1 MKIVHFQRRP
11 SGVRF
16 SIEGYFERVR
26 ESLAPTIPVEL
37 RLMPCVSQGLW
48 RRVHN
53 LLDAALH
60 QGDINHVT
68 GDVNYVAILLRR
80 KRTVLTVLDCEI
92 LHRLTGLRRQIVKLF
107 WYSLPASRVSYITVI
122 SEETKRQL
130 LKEIRFSA
138 KRIRVIPVSVS
149 YLFQPHPKAFQKQC
163 PRILQVGTKANK
175 NLLRLAEAL
184 RGISCEVDVVGP
196 MTAEQVAAFQSNEIS
211 HRVHTGLSQ
220 EEIVELYR
228 LSDIVSFVST
238 HEGFGMPIVEAQW
251 TERVCVTSNCSS
263 MPEVAGDG
271 ACLVDP
277 FEIASIRSGFL
288 KVISDSAYRERLIE
302 NGRTN
307 RLRFDS
313 QRIANQFAD
322 LYAEMLRD

>member
-1 MKIVHFQRRP
+1 MKVVHFQRRP
-11 SGVRF
+11 SGIRF

-26 ESLAPTIPVEL
+26 ESLAPSIPVEL

-48 RRVHN
+48 RRVWN
-53 LLDAALH
+53 IFSAWWH

-68 GDVNYVAILLRR
+68 GDINYVAILLRPS
-80 KRTVLTVLDCEI
+80 RTVLTVLDCEI

-130 LKEIRFSA
+130 LKELRFSA
-138 KRIRVIPVSVS
+138 ERIRVIPVSVS
-149 YLFQPHPKAFQKQC
+149 YLFQPHPKAFDSEH

-184 RGISCEVDVVGP
+184 RGISCDVDVVGP
-196 MTAEQVAAFQSNEIS
+196 MTTEQVAAFQSNKIS
-211 HRVHTGLSQ
+211 YRVHTGLSQ

-228 LSDIVSFVST
+228 QADIVGFVST

-263 MPEVAGDG
+263 MPEVAGEG
-271 ACLVDP
+271 ACFVDP
-277 FEIASIRSGFL
+277 FEVASIRAGFL
-288 KVISDSAYRERLIE
+288 KVISDSDYRERLIA

-313 QRIANQFAD
+313 QCIANQFAE
-322 LYAEMLRD
+322 LYTEMLRD